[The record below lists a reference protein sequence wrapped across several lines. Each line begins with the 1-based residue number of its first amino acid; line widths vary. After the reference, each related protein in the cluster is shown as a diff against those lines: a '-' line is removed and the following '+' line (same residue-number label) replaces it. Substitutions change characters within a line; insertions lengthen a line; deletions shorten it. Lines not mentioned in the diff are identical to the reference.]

1 MRRERV
7 PNSMAKKQK
16 PPVVVAE
23 LGRPETVSETRA
35 RKAENSRLYRE
46 RKTVNNLV
54 FSLLV
59 TLGLVVVMV
68 LVVPRGPGTFEDHS
82 VNVSEL
88 AVDAAPSAGRTLA
101 APATGDDWKAKQAN
115 LRNAEGVTSWQVN
128 YTTPDEAYAA
138 VTQAFTADGTPVNET
153 WIAQH
158 MERQS
163 PTGTEQ
169 LGGMDWIVYDH
180 SDRSAEEAN
189 MLFGLQSTWGDD
201 TILVYGTDSAATIRV
216 LATQVVES
224 LRSGDAD
231 ESAAEGAGAADGS
244 ASGAGSTSEGV
255 E

>member
-1 MRRERV
+1 
-7 PNSMAKKQK
+7 MAKKQK
-16 PPVVVAE
+16 APVVVAE

-59 TLGLVVVMV
+59 TLGLVIVMV
-68 LVVPRGPGTFEDHS
+68 LVVPRGTGGFEDHS

-88 AVDAAPSAGRTLA
+88 AVDAAPSAGRALA
-101 APATGDDWKAKQAN
+101 APATGDGWKAKQAN
-115 LRNAEGVTSWQVN
+115 LRNSEGVTSWQVN

-138 VTQAFTADGTPVNET
+138 VTQAFTADGAPVNET
-153 WIAQH
+153 WIAQQL
-158 MERQS
+158 ERQA

-180 SDRSAEEAN
+180 SDRSTKEAN

-216 LATQVVES
+216 LATQVADS
-224 LRSGDAD
+224 LRESGATG
-231 ESAAEGAGAADGS
+231 SGAAGSGAEGAATQGAGS
-244 ASGAGSTSEGV
+244 ASEVAE
-255 E
+255 